1 MISSLLFSNL
11 NKLNKVGVFL
21 LTYSGDGQGHV
32 EVLAPL
38 QSETPWSRSIQSHA
52 VSHFVPLLQGN
63 KALQNRRIG

>member
-1 MISSLLFSNL
+1 MTSSLLFSNL
-11 NKLNKVGVFL
+11 KKLNEVFL

-52 VSHFVPLLQGN
+52 VSHFVPLSQGSN
-63 KALQNRRIG
+63 KALQNRRMG